1 MRFDVVDAMTI
12 GTNRGLRVAMSD
24 GLSVDTLHELALDWA
39 VTLST
44 RLRNVELEDRR
55 LLIVGGQNFVSA
67 VAIGANRGLRRS
79 IGDGL
84 PVDTL
89 LV

>member
-1 MRFDVVDAMTI
+1 MRFNVVDAMAI
-12 GTNRGLRVAMSD
+12 GTNRGLRVAASD
-24 GLSVDTLHELALDWA
+24 CLSVDTLHELALDWA
-39 VTLST
+39 VTLSA

-55 LLIVGGQNFVSA
+55 PLIIGGQNFVSA

-79 IGDGL
+79 ICDGL